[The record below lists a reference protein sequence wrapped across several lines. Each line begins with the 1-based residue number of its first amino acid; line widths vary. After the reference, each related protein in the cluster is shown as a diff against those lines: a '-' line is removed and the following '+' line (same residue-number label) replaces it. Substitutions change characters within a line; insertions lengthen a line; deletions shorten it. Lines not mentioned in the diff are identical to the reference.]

1 MVNNNIEQA
10 TKWLDDE
17 LKSSGKVVIENYTY
31 IVSDI
36 RIKRARKLA
45 IMNGNDTEY
54 KCNLTLTEV
63 DKKLF
68 CYDSKNEEL
77 WCDHNNITSFFK
89 SKFGLN
95 WPDIRELCETMLEEH
110 LNCKVVTTKLP
121 LQFLPSPM
129 RKLKM

>member
-1 MVNNNIEQA
+1 MYENY
-10 TKWLDDE
+10 TKAKEWLSEE
-17 LKSSGKVVIENYTY
+17 LKSSGKVIDDFTY

-36 RIKRARKLA
+36 RIKRRRKLA
-45 IMNGNDTEY
+45 ILDDTEP
-54 KCNLTLTEV
+54 CDLNLTIEDV
-63 DKKLF
+63 DKILF
-68 CYDSKNEEL
+68 RYDSKNEEL
-77 WCDHNNITSFFK
+77 WCNYGDIILIFK

-95 WPDIRELCETMLEEH
+95 WQDIRELCETMLEEH